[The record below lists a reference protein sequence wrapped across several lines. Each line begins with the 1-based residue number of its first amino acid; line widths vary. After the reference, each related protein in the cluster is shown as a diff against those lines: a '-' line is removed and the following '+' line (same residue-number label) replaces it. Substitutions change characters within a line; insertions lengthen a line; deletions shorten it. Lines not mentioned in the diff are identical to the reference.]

1 VIGVVMKITT
11 LVPLISL
18 LTLAAAASAQDN
30 SCAYT
35 FTYPKQHFSFCVNVW
50 GTLSSIQSPIGVNHL
65 NSQNPV
71 EGWTANIEDDGGGG
85 DGAIIIPGL
94 GVADFTHPPAVTQ
107 PKGIGTLPLIFT
119 YGSGNNMVET
129 VNANPYEREI
139 YLTLTIRSCNDCFWT
154 GAVSRVANL
163 KVDGSGTNTFA
174 HASFA
179 AFGYLKHG
187 VMLSVDENA
196 PGSSCAGADPDGT
209 STSAYSGCLV
219 STAPFVGTGRVFTF
233 WFFESSLGKPMR
245 MRATYRVF

>member
-1 VIGVVMKITT
+1 MKITT

-30 SCAYT
+30 NCAYT

-65 NSQNPV
+65 DSQNPV

-85 DGAIIIPGL
+85 DGGPNIPGL
-94 GVADFTHPPAVTQ
+94 GALLGTHPPAVTQ

-119 YGSGNNMVET
+119 YGSGNNFVET
-129 VNANPYEREI
+129 VNANAYEREI

-163 KVDGSGTNTFA
+163 KVDGSATNTFA
-174 HASFA
+174 RASFA
-179 AFGYLKHG
+179 AFGYLSHG
-187 VMLSVDENA
+187 VMLSVDEVN
-196 PGSSCAGADPDGT
+196 PSFSCAGADPDGT